1 MGSTTGERNT
11 VAVLGYRAATI
22 RWTIVIGLIVI
33 LEAATRA
40 DMIDRTLMVPPT
52 EIVSRLTEIVPTAQ
66 FGADIKR
73 TAITI
78 ATAFVI
84 GLAGGVP
91 IGVALWKFPAAGRVL
106 EPFIVTGYAMPT
118 LLFYP
123 VLLAVMGLNSGP
135 IILIA
140 ASMALVPIAL
150 TTMVALNDVKP
161 VLHKLTRSL
170 NASRRQYYVK
180 ILLPAATPLAFPGI
194 KLGFI
199 YAVIGTIAMEF
210 ILAAQGIGFRA
221 GHYYREL
228 NVADM
233 WAYIIVVV
241 VLSVVVNSL
250 LTWLEKHIRRDML

>member
-1 MGSTTGERNT
+1 MDLTFDKPGPY
-11 VAVLGYRAATI
+11 AGYGVFIYPAHTATAATP
-22 RWTIVIGLIVI
+22 
-33 LEAATRA
+33 A
-40 DMIDRTLMVPPT
+40 MVDDPRKQQK
-52 EIVSRLTEIVPTAQ
+52 S
-66 FGADIKR
+66 
-73 TAITI
+73 
-78 ATAFVI
+78 
-84 GLAGGVP
+84 
-91 IGVALWKFPAAGRVL
+91 
-106 EPFIVTGYAMPT
+106 
-118 LLFYP
+118 LFYP